1 METLALPQSAYLL
14 KALIL
19 HKEETVMSKK
29 LDLVEVEVLEAMCG
43 PIENLDHYEEFHYW
57 NTLLSFYGL
66 DAIPTT
72 RKEVG

>member
-1 METLALPQSAYLL
+1 
-14 KALIL
+14 
-19 HKEETVMSKK
+19 MSKVN
-29 LDLVEVEVLEAMCG
+29 LIEVEMMEVLRG
-43 PIENLDHYEEFHYW
+43 PVENLDHMEEFHYW

>member
-1 METLALPQSAYLL
+1 
-14 KALIL
+14 
-19 HKEETVMSKK
+19 MSKK
-29 LDLVEVEVLEAMCG
+29 IDLVEIEVFEALRG
-43 PIENLDHYEEFHYW
+43 PIENLDHVDEFHFW

>member
-1 METLALPQSAYLL
+1 
-14 KALIL
+14 
-19 HKEETVMSKK
+19 MSKIN
-29 LDLVEVEVLEAMCG
+29 LVEVEVMEAMRG
-43 PIENLDHYEEFHYW
+43 PVENLEHLEEFHYW

>member
-1 METLALPQSAYLL
+1 
-14 KALIL
+14 
-19 HKEETVMSKK
+19 MSKK
-29 LDLVEVEVLEAMCG
+29 IDLVEIEVLEALRG
-43 PIENLDHYEEFHYW
+43 PIENLDHVDEFHFW

>member
-1 METLALPQSAYLL
+1 MKQN
-14 KALIL
+14 
-19 HKEETVMSKK
+19 
-29 LDLVEVEVLEAMCG
+29 LVEVEMMEVLRG
-43 PIENLDHYEEFHYW
+43 PVENLEHLDEFHYW